1 MRWVNECQ
9 VAAIAT
15 VDGSEGREPLKLV
28 NTRCMVVRSLGV
40 MGATAAF
47 KTRSILLWGNG
58 GGGGGGG
65 VRRRHVRGSVLMM
78 VNDVSETTLNNR

>member
-28 NTRCMVVRSLGV
+28 NTRCMVVRSLGAV
-40 MGATAAF
+40 GVTAAF
-47 KTRSILLWGNG
+47 KTRSILLWGSG

-65 VRRRHVRGSVLMM
+65 VRRHVRGSVLMM
-78 VNDVSETTLNNR
+78 VNDVSETKLNNR